1 MYLQNGNCYLYH
13 QVSYVSNH
21 KFSPDFFVRPGEAMT
36 YRSQSPSISQHEP
49 YRVVPIKDYT
59 ALYENLQRE

>member
-1 MYLQNGNCYLYH
+1 VYLQNGNCYLYH
-13 QVSYVSNH
+13 RVSYVSNDT
-21 KFSPDFFVRPGEAMT
+21 FSPDFFVRPGEAMT
-36 YRSQSPSISQHEP
+36 YCSQFPSISQQEW